1 MEVARS
7 GKDIVVYQ
15 KKYVTD
21 FLSDYGLLE
30 CKPSST
36 TMDYA
41 CKLTKDSG
49 DVLADS
55 TPFRKLIRRL
65 LYLTNTRPDI
75 CFAVDKLS
83 QYLDHPRSG
92 HFSAAMRI
100 LKYLKGCPTTGLFFS
115 STSDQH
121 VIGFS
126 DSDWASCSD
135 SWRSVS
141 GYCFF
146 HGSSLISWKSKKQL
160 TVAKSST
167 EAEYQALAHATCEV
181 PWLFNLFNE
190 LQLPLSMSINLYRD
204 SQSALHLA
212 ANPVFHERTKHIEV
226 DCHITR
232 EKMQIGLTRLL
243 PIASQEQLADILM
256 RNR

>member
-1 MEVARS
+1 MLCCW
-7 GKDIVVYQ
+7 Q
-15 KKYVTD
+15 
-21 FLSDYGLLE
+21 
-30 CKPSST
+30 
-36 TMDYA
+36 
-41 CKLTKDSG
+41 
-49 DVLADS
+49 
-55 TPFRKLIRRL
+55 
-65 LYLTNTRPDI
+65 I
-75 CFAVDKLS
+75 CFAVGKLS
-83 QYLDHPRSG
+83 QHLDHPRSG

-167 EAEYQALAHATCEV
+167 EAEYRALTHATCEAH
-181 PWLFNLFNE
+181 WLFNLFNE
-190 LQLPLSMSINLYRD
+190 LQLLLSKSSNLYCD

-212 ANPVFHERTKHIEV
+212 ANPIFHEQTKYIEV